1 MKPAVFLLFVAICFS
16 CQNGSTLFEKTD
28 PTQTGLNFANM
39 LQETEQEN
47 ILSFEYFYNGAGVA
61 AGDLNND
68 GRVDLYF
75 TGNQVPNKLFLNEG
89 DTTKSATAAPLKFTD
104 ITKKAGV
111 AGRTG
116 GWKTGVTLADVN
128 ADGWLDIYV
137 CYSGMRPDSVRRN
150 QLFINNHNGPGNVPT
165 FT

>member
-1 MKPAVFLLFVAICFS
+1 MKPAVFLILCVACAG
-16 CQNGSTLFEKTD
+16 CGGGSDTLFEKTD
-28 PTQTGLNFANM
+28 PAKTGVSFANM

-47 ILSFEYFYNGAGVA
+47 ILAFEYFYNGAGVA

-75 TGNQVPNKLFLNEG
+75 TGNQVPNKLFINEG
-89 DTTKSATAAPLKFTD
+89 DTSKKGTLPLKFTD
-104 ITKKAGV
+104 VTDKANV
-111 AGRTG
+111 AGRAG

-137 CYSGMRPDSVRRN
+137 CYSGMQIGRAHV
-150 QLFINNHNGPGNVPT
+150 
-165 FT
+165 